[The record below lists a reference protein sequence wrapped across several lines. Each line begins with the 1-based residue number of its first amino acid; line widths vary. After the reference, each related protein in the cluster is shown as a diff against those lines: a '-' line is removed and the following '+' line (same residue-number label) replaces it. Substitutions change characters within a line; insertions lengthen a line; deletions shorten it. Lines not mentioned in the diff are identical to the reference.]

1 MAPLEDAGDENLEEA
16 EVAREGGDVD
26 DEQEEFQRQKVLK
39 DPGQPTQAE
48 RDEHDITHIPY
59 RPWCADCVRGRAK
72 RKRSLRIR
80 GAYSGS
86 TCPRIRMDYCQLTET
101 GEDSEGVGGWR
112 ACRGGGGSTRKGGR
126 RS

>member
-1 MAPLEDAGDENLEEA
+1 MAPLESA
-16 EVAREGGDVD
+16 EGETDPEGPGRGGDSGV
-26 DEQEEFQRQKVLK
+26 DEQEEFQKQKVLK

-48 RDEHDITHIPY
+48 RDEHDVTHIPY

-86 TCPRIRMDYCQLTET
+86 TCPRIRMDYCQITEK
-101 GEDSEGVGGWR
+101 DVISEGVG
-112 ACRGGGGSTRKGGR
+112 S
-126 RS
+126 